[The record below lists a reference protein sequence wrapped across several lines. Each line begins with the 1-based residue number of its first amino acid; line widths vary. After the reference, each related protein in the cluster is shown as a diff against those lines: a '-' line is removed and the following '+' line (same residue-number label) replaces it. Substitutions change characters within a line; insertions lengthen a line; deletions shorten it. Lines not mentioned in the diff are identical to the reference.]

1 MAPSKTPVPNAPHP
15 TRIWQEGSAVMV
27 EVTDALLGTVQH
39 TTVQEAVNDAMSRFR
54 RGTLPAEDL
63 AAFNKALYSLYIDII
78 GGCNAQV
85 AWIAAQEERASHWK
99 NLGFESFQEYLHSI
113 DGEGKVQAMVQSHRD
128 TLKRKSSSSAQ
139 IEAAWPGCKELTKL
153 VAKKEGEDRW
163 RRLAQLANQTLGMPE
178 VAKWCLNTVL
188 LERVR
193 SNKFGRSAQRSFIGL
208 DFEKAAKLAESL
220 EWRQHPWEN
229 ASYEGLEELG
239 LKLYKGIVMS
249 VHRFPGLID
258 QPPQNRLRTLSATPV
273 PATTASAPPATALAD
288 APTSA
293 PPNVLVTTSAN
304 ALASDPA
311 ASTPANAPASAS
323 ADAPANAL
331 VTTSANALASAPPNA
346 LAIASANA
354 LASAPPNALASAPN
368 ALATTSANVL
378 ASAPADEEAESAA
391 TSDAKSDASAPASD
405 AESGALDVGPEA
417 DPDESGIDSPALDQL
432 MEELSKGQAAKWK
445 STEEIV
451 VEGGLDWLLSDV
463 EVATILKR
471 ERLMYVEHFGRE
483 PLEVRM
489 SLANQALR
497 QDPALYALAVCC
509 ISSGN
514 TRLITSPIDDNHA
527 ALCAEAQLSASKGD
541 VKFRRAMAPA
551 RTSHRLVISWAQVSE
566 DGTRLLPP
574 SSKSW
579 ALYSV
584 VHAVGGS
591 EAREMP
597 TLVRLGSVC
606 NLGAALIGQQ
616 IWTDPSVQFESS
628 VVLGKDRHAAF
639 SFIEN
644 TRRRILEE
652 IKYAFSTLVKTER
665 FYYGERSFFLKQER
679 AAGLKRALVP
689 ATNPEERDG
698 NGNRQKR
705 ARSQ

>member
-1 MAPSKTPVPNAPHP
+1 MNIAT
-15 TRIWQEGSAVMV
+15 
-27 EVTDALLGTVQH
+27 
-39 TTVQEAVNDAMSRFR
+39 FR
-54 RGTLPAEDL
+54 G
-63 AAFNKALYSLYIDII
+63 N
-78 GGCNAQV
+78 V
-85 AWIAAQEERASHWK
+85 
-99 NLGFESFQEYLHSI
+99 
-113 DGEGKVQAMVQSHRD
+113 
-128 TLKRKSSSSAQ
+128 
-139 IEAAWPGCKELTKL
+139 
-153 VAKKEGEDRW
+153 
-163 RRLAQLANQTLGMPE
+163 
-178 VAKWCLNTVL
+178 
-188 LERVR
+188 
-193 SNKFGRSAQRSFIGL
+193 
-208 DFEKAAKLAESL
+208 
-220 EWRQHPWEN
+220 PWE
-229 ASYEGLEELG
+229 
-239 LKLYKGIVMS
+239 
-249 VHRFPGLID
+249 RRCTRR
-258 QPPQNRLRTLSATPV
+258 Q
-273 PATTASAPPATALAD
+273 
-288 APTSA
+288 
-293 PPNVLVTTSAN
+293 
-304 ALASDPA
+304 A
-311 ASTPANAPASAS
+311 AHTFPANAPASAS
-323 ADAPANAL
+323 TDAPANAL
-331 VTTSANALASAPPNA
+331 VTTSANALASASPNA
-346 LAIASANA
+346 LATASA
-354 LASAPPNALASAPN
+354 NALASAPN

-378 ASAPADEEAESAA
+378 ASAPADEETESAA
-391 TSDAKSDASAPASD
+391 TSDAESDASAPASD
-405 AESGALDVGPEA
+405 AESDALEVGPEA

-451 VEGGLDWLLSDV
+451 VEGGLDWLLSDI
-463 EVATILKR
+463 EVATILRR

-514 TRLITSPIDDNHA
+514 TRLITSPIDDSHA

-574 SSKSW
+574 ASKSW
-579 ALYSV
+579 ALYSIA
-584 VHAVGGS
+584 HAVGGS
-591 EAREMP
+591 RAHEMP

-616 IWTDPSVQFESS
+616 IWTDPSVQFESA
-628 VVLGKDRHAAF
+628 VVLGKDRRAAF

-652 IKYAFSTLVKTER
+652 IKYAFSNLVKTER